1 MDAIQAL
8 KSAIEKNKVEVHIPI
23 DIGGEV
29 VEFMLDELDAYEIQ
43 EQQELKYQQALARA
57 TENGLNGSLLPDK
70 EWFDYFESQDDLSRK
85 RMIIDAKPKERK
97 VATTE
102 METIAENAKWVDVF
116 YAQDKEMQIELLS
129 YAKPK
134 DRAHFFAQKTAGV
147 RVLLDV
153 ITGTLK
159 LATGEKA
166 FNTADDERLFKR
178 WLSTDAATMKSLSD
192 AYVELSKKVKEA
204 RDTAKKSSSRAN
216 GESVTPP
223 PDDTQDIEALSV
235 NS

>member
-43 EQQELKYQQALARA
+43 EQQEIKRQQALARA
-57 TENGLNGSLLPDK
+57 AENGLTGAPLSESEWMDYVNGHEGDTRERVLA
-70 EWFDYFESQDDLSRK
+70 EG
-85 RMIIDAKPKERK
+85 KPR
-97 VATTE
+97 
-102 METIAENAKWVDVF
+102 
-116 YAQDKEMQIELLS
+116 
-129 YAKPK
+129 
-134 DRAHFFAQKTAGV
+134 DRAEFFARKTAGV

-159 LATGEKA
+159 VATGEKA
-166 FNTADDERLFKR
+166 FKTADDERLFKR
-178 WLSTDAATMKSLSD
+178 WLSTDAAAMKALSD
-192 AYVELSKKVKEA
+192 AYVELSKKVKET
-204 RDTAKKSSSRAN
+204 RDSAKKSSSRAN

-223 PDDTQDIEALSV
+223 PDDTQDIEAHSV
-235 NS
+235 SN